1 MKAGRLDR
9 RVTIMRASISTN
21 ALNEKVEDFL
31 DIATVWASKEDISD
45 SERIRAQEV
54 AAEITT
60 RFQIRHS
67 AAVADV
73 NPKDRLR
80 CEGRVFDIYGVKE
93 LPYHVGFEITAT
105 ARAD

>member
-9 RVTIMRASISTN
+9 RVTIMRASTSTN
-21 ALNEKVEDFL
+21 AFNEKEPEWL

-45 SERIRAQEV
+45 GERICAQEV
-54 AAEITT
+54 SAEITT

-67 AAVADV
+67 SAVADV
-73 NPKDRLR
+73 NPKDRVR
-80 CEGRVFDIYGVKE
+80 CEGRVYDIFSVKE
-93 LPYHVGFEITAT
+93 IPYRAGLEITAT

>member
-9 RVTIMRASISTN
+9 RITIMRASLSAN
-21 ALNEKVEDFL
+21 ALNEQVETWL

-54 AAEITT
+54 SAEITT

-67 AAVADV
+67 SAVADV
-73 NPKDRLR
+73 NPKDRVRLD
-80 CEGRVFDIYGVKE
+80 GRVFDIYGVKE
-93 LPYHVGFEITAT
+93 IPYRAGLEITAT

>member
-9 RVTIMRASISTN
+9 RITIMRASLSAN
-21 ALNEKVEDFL
+21 ALNEHEETWL

-54 AAEITT
+54 SAEITT

-67 AAVADV
+67 SAVADV
-73 NPKDRLR
+73 NPKDRVR
-80 CEGRVFDIYGVKE
+80 FEGRVYDVYGVKE
-93 LPYHVGFEITAT
+93 IPYRAGLEITAT

>member
-9 RVTIMRASISTN
+9 RITIMRASLSAN
-21 ALNEKVEDFL
+21 ALNEQEETWL

-54 AAEITT
+54 SAEITT

-67 AAVADV
+67 SAVADV
-73 NPKDRLR
+73 NPKDRVR
-80 CEGRVFDIYGVKE
+80 FDGRVFDIYGVKE
-93 LPYHVGFEITAT
+93 IPYRAGLEITAT